1 MGRSESVVSPFA
13 PGSGR
18 VRDINWPD
26 QNTAGAAANIQLRP
40 RIAGPAF
47 GGQTNNFGGS
57 FAQTGWFFSNGSADC
72 SNLNAGAA
80 GGSGGSISWLNA
92 CNLHIRTTKP
102 AFWPLDDDWNVH
114 RVVFVCALAGA
125 VSTDNDHGFELI
137 NSNAAAEGI
146 LRTPRLGFG
155 IRFAVG
161 GTNGKVNFITRNG
174 GVTTETTLATD
185 GVAGFN
191 IQNFHS
197 YELRIFQAMPTT
209 DAFVKILID
218 SVVALTVSW
227 AGGTLPV
234 PGSESG
240 NANVSFFPTAIANS
254 SNTSGLRIRG
264 ISFQAAPNEL
274 AIL

>member
-1 MGRSESVVSPFA
+1 MVSPLA
-13 PGSGR
+13 PGAGR
-18 VRDINWPD
+18 IRDLNWPD
-26 QNTAGAAANIQLRP
+26 HNIGGAGAAVQLRP
-40 RIAGPAF
+40 RNYGPAN

-57 FAQTGWFFSNGSADC
+57 FAQTGWFYSNNSGDC
-72 SNLNAGAA
+72 SNINAGAA
-80 GGSGGSISWLNA
+80 GGSGGSISWLNNV
-92 CNLHIRTTKP
+92 NLHIRTTKP

-114 RVVFVCALAGA
+114 RVMFICALAGA
-125 VSTDNDHGFELI
+125 VSTDNDHGLELI
-137 NSNAAAEGI
+137 NSNVAAAGI
-146 LRTPRLGFG
+146 LRTPEIGFG

-161 GTNGKVNFITRNG
+161 GTNGKVNFITRNA

-191 IQNFHS
+191 IQNFHA

-218 SVVALTVSW
+218 SVQVLSVSW
-227 AGGTLPV
+227 AGGTLPI
-234 PGSESG
+234 PGSTSG
-240 NANVSFFPTAIANS
+240 NANTSFFPTAIANS

-264 ISFQAAPNEL
+264 ISFQAAPTEL